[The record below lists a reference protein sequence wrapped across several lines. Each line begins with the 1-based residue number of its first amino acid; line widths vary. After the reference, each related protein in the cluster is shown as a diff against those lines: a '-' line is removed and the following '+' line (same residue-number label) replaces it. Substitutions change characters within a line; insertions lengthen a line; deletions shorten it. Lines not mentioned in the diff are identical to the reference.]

1 MEDIKTQIN
10 DGIKLHTIR
19 TSKFKTNL
27 ISMFFTTELNKEN
40 VTKNALISLLL
51 RRGTKNIPSQ
61 DELSKKLEN
70 MYGAF
75 FDCGLDKIG
84 NNQVFKF
91 YIETINDEYIPQS
104 NEEMWKEAVNLL
116 LEIALNP
123 YTEQECFKEEYFEQ
137 EKKTLTQIIE
147 GRKDNKAQYALNRCI
162 EEMYKDEPFGLYK
175 FGNIEDIEK
184 IDNKQLY
191 EYYKNLIKNCKIDIF
206 VSGNIPDSKE
216 IENLIK
222 SNENACKLEGR
233 QAKYNPVKIENR
245 NRKDN
250 QEKIVEESLEVTQ
263 GKLVLGLDI
272 NIEKE
277 DEKYIA
283 VVYNSILGGSANS
296 KMFQNVREKAHLAY
310 VASSSYLRHK
320 NTIFINSGI
329 EIANYEKA
337 LKIIKEQ
344 IKDMENGNFSDND
357 LKEAKKVI
365 TEGIKTVY
373 DEQDSQITYC
383 FGQEMNENEDVS
395 LEQYMEKIEAVTKE
409 DVIEIAKVIEVD
421 TIYFLRD

>member
-1 MEDIKTQIN
+1 
-10 DGIKLHTIR
+10 
-19 TSKFKTNL
+19 
-27 ISMFFTTELNKEN
+27 
-40 VTKNALISLLL
+40 
-51 RRGTKNIPSQ
+51 
-61 DELSKKLEN
+61 

>member
-283 VVYNSILGGSANS
+283 VVI
-296 KMFQNVREKAHLAY
+296 M
-310 VASSSYLRHK
+310 
-320 NTIFINSGI
+320 
-329 EIANYEKA
+329 
-337 LKIIKEQ
+337 
-344 IKDMENGNFSDND
+344 
-357 LKEAKKVI
+357 
-365 TEGIKTVY
+365 
-373 DEQDSQITYC
+373 
-383 FGQEMNENEDVS
+383 
-395 LEQYMEKIEAVTKE
+395 
-409 DVIEIAKVIEVD
+409 
-421 TIYFLRD
+421 

>member
-27 ISMFFTTELNKEN
+27 ISIFFTTELNKEN

-206 VSGNIPDSKE
+206 VSGNIP
-216 IENLIK
+216 K